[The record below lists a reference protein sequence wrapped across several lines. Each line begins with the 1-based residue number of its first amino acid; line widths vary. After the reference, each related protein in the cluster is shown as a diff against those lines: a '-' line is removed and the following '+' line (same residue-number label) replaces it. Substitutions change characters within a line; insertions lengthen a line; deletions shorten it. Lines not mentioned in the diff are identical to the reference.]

1 MENSAFDCLAVT
13 AVTIFPVDNVT
24 ERTVA
29 TVSVVINDQLVIRGI
44 RVCQGENGLYVG
56 YPQVSSN
63 GIPRAATFPATRQLR
78 EHIENCVL
86 EKYSANIEGEIKK
99 ARDHGNFALFHTT
112 CDGDGEVYPDT
123 EILRIGDEE
132 YCMELFNDIKA
143 EHVGKF
149 YTNGD
154 KYIDFADDDGKRHIY
169 AVKTSKS

>member
-1 MENSAFDCLAVT
+1 MKNSAFDCLAVT
-13 AVTIFPVDNVT
+13 SVTIFPVGNVT
-24 ERTVA
+24 DRTLA
-29 TVSVVINDQLVIRGI
+29 TASVVINDQLFIRGI

-63 GIPRAATFPATRQLR
+63 GIPRAATFPVTRQLR

-86 EKYSANIEGEIKK
+86 EKYSVNIEGEIKK
-99 ARDHGNFALFHTT
+99 ARDNGNYALYHTT
-112 CDGDGEVYPDT
+112 CYTDSEACPDT

-143 EHVGKF
+143 EHVGNLL
-149 YTNGD
+149 TNGD
-154 KYIDFADDDGKRHIY
+154 MYIDFEDDDGKRHIY

>member
-1 MENSAFDCLAVT
+1 MENSSFDCLAVT
-13 AVTIFPVDNVT
+13 SVTIFPLKSASD
-24 ERTVA
+24 RTLA
-29 TVSVVINDQLVIRGI
+29 TASVVINDQLIIRGI

-63 GIPRAATFPATRQLR
+63 GIPRATTFPVTRQLR

-86 EKYSANIEGEIKK
+86 EKYSASIEGEIKK
-99 ARDHGNFALFHTT
+99 ARDNGNYALYHTT
-112 CDGDGEVYPDT
+112 CYNDGEVYPDT

-154 KYIDFADDDGKRHIY
+154 TYIDFEDDNGQRHIY
-169 AVKTSKS
+169 AVKTSKF

>member
-1 MENSAFDCLAVT
+1 MENSSFDCLAVT

-24 ERTVA
+24 DRTIA
-29 TVSVVINDQLVIRGI
+29 TASVVINDQLIIRGV

-63 GIPRAATFPATRQLR
+63 GIPRAATFPITRQLR

-86 EKYSANIEGEIKK
+86 EKYSASVEGEIKK
-99 ARDHGNFALFHTT
+99 ARDSGNYALYHTT
-112 CDGDGEVYPDT
+112 VDSDPSAYPDT
-123 EILRIGDEE
+123 EILRIGDVE

-143 EHVGKF
+143 EHVGNLF
-149 YTNGD
+149 TDGD
-154 KYIDFADDDGKRHIY
+154 MYIDFEDGHGKRHIY

>member
-1 MENSAFDCLAVT
+1 MENSSFDCLAVT
-13 AVTIFPVDNVT
+13 AVTIFPVANVT
-24 ERTVA
+24 DRTVA
-29 TVSVVINDQLVIRGI
+29 TASVVINDQLVIRGV

-63 GIPRAATFPATRQLR
+63 GIPRAATFPVTRQLR

-86 EKYSANIEGEIKK
+86 EKYSASVEGEIKK
-99 ARDHGNFALFHTT
+99 ARDNGNYALFHTT
-112 CDGDGEVYPDT
+112 CYNDGEAYPDT

-143 EHVGKF
+143 EHVGNLL
-149 YTNGD
+149 TDGD
-154 KYIDFADDDGKRHIY
+154 MYIDFQDDDGKRHIY